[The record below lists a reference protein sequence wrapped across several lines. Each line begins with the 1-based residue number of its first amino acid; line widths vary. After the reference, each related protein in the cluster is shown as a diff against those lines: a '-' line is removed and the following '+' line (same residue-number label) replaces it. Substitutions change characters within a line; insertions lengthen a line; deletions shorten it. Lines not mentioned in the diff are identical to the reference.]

1 MASTIVVRP
10 AEPVAIPLRQL
21 APWAVFAG
29 AVMFVLLYFVG
40 VEQGAVWLIGGTYVH
55 ELVHDGRHLLGLP
68 CH

>member
-1 MASTIVVRP
+1 MASIVVARP
-10 AEPVAIPLRQL
+10 AEPVTIPLSQL
-21 APWAVFAG
+21 APWVVFAG

-40 VEQGAVWLIGGTYVH
+40 VEQGAVSLIGGTYVH

>member
-1 MASTIVVRP
+1 MALPVIVEP
-10 AEPVAIPLRQL
+10 IAPVAIPLRQL

-40 VEQGAVWLIGGTYVH
+40 VEQGAVSLIGGTYVH